1 MNYIQKKLNEKKY
14 FFKKGDFIQIEKHIS
29 RTTNRT
35 KKIFGR
41 CINYHKKGINSTI
54 TILYVVKKYKIIET
68 IPVYSQFI
76 KNITL
81 YKKLK

>member
-1 MNYIQKKLNEKKY
+1 MSKQLKKKKY
-14 FFKKGDFIQIEKHIS
+14 FFRKGDFIQVEKKVS
-29 RTTNRT
+29 RNSKRT

-41 CINYHKKGINSTI
+41 CINYKKNGINSTI
-54 TILYVVKKYKIIET
+54 TILYVAKKYKIIET
-68 IPVYSQFI
+68 IPVYSPFV